1 MGYKVPVGLC
11 NKHLHLC
18 QADQDIL
25 FGKDYQMTPMKPLS
39 QPGQF
44 AAEEKV
50 ELVGP
55 KGSLKGIRVLGP
67 CRPETQGEL
76 AMTDARALGIQAP
89 IRESGSLEGTPG
101 LKIIG
106 PKGEVEIDHGVIIA
120 WRHVHLTDEQAKE
133 AGVVDRQIVS
143 LKFEGF
149 RGGTLDNVLVRAGV
163 KNYLDIH
170 IDTDEGNA
178 LGLSNSDFGEII
190 IHEEDK

>member
-1 MGYKVPVGLC
+1 
-11 NKHLHLC
+11 
-18 QADQDIL
+18 
-25 FGKDYQMTPMKPLS
+25 
-39 QPGQF
+39 
-44 AAEEKV
+44 
-50 ELVGP
+50 
-55 KGSLKGIRVLGP
+55 
-67 CRPETQGEL
+67 
-76 AMTDARALGIQAP
+76 MTDARALGIQAP